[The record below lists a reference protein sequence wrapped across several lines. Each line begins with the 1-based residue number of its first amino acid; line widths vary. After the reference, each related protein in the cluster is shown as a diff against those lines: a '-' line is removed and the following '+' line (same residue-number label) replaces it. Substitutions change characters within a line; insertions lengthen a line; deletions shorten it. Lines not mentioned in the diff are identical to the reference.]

1 MLTRISRDVKSKDA
15 GKLMHKSFS
24 EGVQGFHTNSYNPHS
39 STGIKHKEWER
50 GYNSAYFNNLKH
62 ILKEDKKKETNTK
75 CGS

>member
-1 MLTRISRDVKSKDA
+1 MLTHINRNVKGRDT

-50 GYNSAYFNNLKH
+50 GYNSAYFSNLKH
-62 ILKEDKKKETNTK
+62 ILKEDKKKETGTK